1 VGRSKYECYLI
12 YNLRHVCIICQIY
25 FLAAGDEGPEGSS
38 AVERIMDEDL
48 KSSVI
53 DLRGL
58 TVAST
63 FVQCP
68 KKNLG
73 PLKSLGITLPHL
85 VLLIK
90 NMGGPCSIEVH
101 VMDSKNERRRFRAS
115 TFQRSVKTNA
125 KITAMPLKLSDGW
138 NHIQF
143 NLDEFLYKWYSSRY
157 KETVQIQVH
166 ASCRIRRIYFTE
178 KLVSEEDLP
187 PEFRLYVC
195 SPQNT

>member
-1 VGRSKYECYLI
+1 L
-12 YNLRHVCIICQIY
+12 
-25 FLAAGDEGPEGSS
+25 GSS
-38 AVERIMDEDL
+38 AIERIMDEDL

-53 DLRGL
+53 ELRGP
-58 TVAST
+58 TVATT

-73 PLKSLGITLPHL
+73 PLKSLGVTLPHL
-85 VLLIK
+85 VFLIK

-125 KITAMPLKLSDGW
+125 KITAMPLKLSPGW
-138 NHIQF
+138 NHVQF
-143 NLDEFLYKWYSSRY
+143 NLDEFLHKWYSSRY

-166 ASCRIRRIYFTE
+166 ATCRIRRIYFTE
-178 KLVSEEDLP
+178 QLLSEEDLP
-187 PEFRLYVC
+187 PEFRLFVC
-195 SPQNT
+195 GPKK